1 MMSGAPSTDTTQ
13 CEESSSQ
20 RAPLTTA
27 PNVMCFRRSYLSATW
42 SAYFFSSAPRC
53 EKPGPVRIGLE
64 RIRVGDRR
72 DVDSQT
78 GIAVD
83 VPGSTQI
90 VLALEDRQVVQAQ
103 PLELNGRTHSAEA
116 RPHYYCVVLHCHRRI
131 PLVNCTSEKLHI
143 RN

>member
-1 MMSGAPSTDTTQ
+1 MRGILVPAGSVDHGTERHVLPQIVLVRDVIGVLLQ
-13 CEESSSQ
+13 F
-20 RAPLTTA
+20 RA
-27 PNVMCFRRSYLSATW
+27 
-42 SAYFFSSAPRC
+42 RC

-116 RPHYYCVVLHCHRRI
+116 RPHYNCVVLHCHRRI